1 MARKY
6 DKCERVFERHEDMRR
21 MRSNLHIVKILR
33 SEERENGAETIS
45 GR

>member
-1 MARKY
+1 MAKKY
-6 DKCERVFERHEDMRR
+6 DKCERVFERHEAMRR
-21 MRSNLHIVKILR
+21 MRSNLHIIEILR